1 MTTAIL
7 RLDFQ
12 ETRVRTRWTMSLSL
26 VSHALLFLWLVV
38 HPVKAPDLAQI
49 TEITLLEPGDLA
61 AAPAGSALPS
71 ASGQPT
77 SGVAARSLA
86 DMHFQRAAKTGD
98 IAPDPQSSW
107 AFEDRLDARLAAMQQ
122 KASHAATGIAPTN
135 VPTSLFGSS
144 PAVIAGGAGL
154 GAPMPLTRG
163 GGGGG
168 PPLPLVR
175 GGGSGFAPSAAT
187 VQEKGHGAE
196 APAPAR
202 TSDASVRRTVAG
214 ASITGPIAD
223 RPIVSYSVPA
233 YPEWAKHDAVEGA
246 VTLYFVVR
254 PDGGVRENILVQRTA
269 GFEDFD
275 ENARVALRVWRFR
288 PLSAGQTGEQWGTI
302 TFHFRLRDAG

>member
-1 MTTAIL
+1 MTAAAL
-7 RLDFQ
+7 RFDLQ
-12 ETRVRTRWTMSLSL
+12 QTRVRTRWTMS
-26 VSHALLFLWLVV
+26 VSSVAHALLFLWVV
-38 HPVKAPDLAQI
+38 FHPIKAPDVTPI

-61 AAPAGSALPS
+61 PAPASSAPPS
-71 ASGQPT
+71 ASGHPT
-77 SGVAARSLA
+77 AGVAARSLA
-86 DMHFQRAAKTGD
+86 DVHFQRQTKHGD
-98 IAPDPQSSW
+98 MQPDPQASW

-122 KASHAATGIAPTN
+122 DASHAATGIAPTN
-135 VPTSLFGSS
+135 VPTSMFGSS
-144 PAVIAGGAGL
+144 PSVITGGAGL

-175 GGGSGFAPSAAT
+175 GGGSGGAPTLAT
-187 VQEKGHGAE
+187 VQEKHGGGDS
-196 APAPAR
+196 PAPAR
-202 TSDASVRRTVAG
+202 SSDSSARRTVAG

-223 RPIVSYSVPA
+223 RPIMTYSVPV

-254 PDGGVRENILVQRTA
+254 PDGGVKENILVQRTA

-275 ENARVALRVWRFR
+275 ESARVALRGWRFK

-302 TFHFRLRDAG
+302 TFHFRIRDAG